1 MIGFH
6 MFHQLPGERS
16 FPPRPTAGDDQ
27 GNVQLKRLGPIS
39 VIDDDVAVRHST
51 MVLLRSLGYVAT
63 AFASVEEFLSS
74 DHRETS
80 CVITDVR
87 MPGMDGFDLQDR
99 LKADGR
105 GVPIIFITAFPEDPI
120 RQRAL
125 ANGAHGFLS
134 KPYHEQSLI
143 DCLEA
148 ALLKTSNPACT
159 IAPLSARAAGST
171 RFDDD

>member
-1 MIGFH
+1 M
-6 MFHQLPGERS
+6 R
-16 FPPRPTAGDDQ
+16 
-27 GNVQLKRLGPIS
+27 RLGPIS
-39 VIDDDVAVRHST
+39 IIDDDVAVRHST

-74 DHRETS
+74 SHDDTS

-87 MPGMDGFDLQDR
+87 MPGMDGFDLQAR

-105 GVPIIFITAFPEDPI
+105 RIPIIFITAFPEDRI

-125 ANGAHGFLS
+125 ANGAHGFLA

-148 ALLKTSNPACT
+148 ALLGTADPTGTTTPFGSH
-159 IAPLSARAAGST
+159 AASST
-171 RFDDD
+171 RADGSN